1 MPARVEWG
9 SADDVEIQGVAAIID
24 LSSDPRTVMVVE
36 SGESRV
42 INSRLCICLRP
53 AEQGSGEP
61 CVVAPLRGAHRRAR
75 VDQCVITPQ
84 PTAVGALV
92 SAAAPCPVR
101 RIYYIY
107 ATPAGAMRGG
117 HSHFAEHRLLLPLAG
132 SFRTLLDD
140 GHHRRA
146 VTLTSPGEALYIPP
160 GIWRELDRFAPGT
173 ICMAMSSTDYDAADY
188 VRSRR
193 RFEALSRIKLPAY
206 TRITT

>member
-1 MPARVEWG
+1 M
-9 SADDVEIQGVAAIID
+9 
-24 LSSDPRTVMVVE
+24 
-36 SGESRV
+36 
-42 INSRLCICLRP
+42 
-53 AEQGSGEP
+53 
-61 CVVAPLRGAHRRAR
+61 
-75 VDQCVITPQ
+75 PQ
-84 PTAVGALV
+84 PTAAAGVLV
-92 SAAAPCPVR
+92 SAAAPFPVR
-101 RIYYIY
+101 RIYYLY
-107 ATPAGAMRGG
+107 ATPSGATRGG

-140 GHHRRA
+140 GHRRRA

-206 TRITT
+206 TRRTT

>member
-1 MPARVEWG
+1 
-9 SADDVEIQGVAAIID
+9 
-24 LSSDPRTVMVVE
+24 
-36 SGESRV
+36 
-42 INSRLCICLRP
+42 
-53 AEQGSGEP
+53 
-61 CVVAPLRGAHRRAR
+61 
-75 VDQCVITPQ
+75 
-84 PTAVGALV
+84 
-92 SAAAPCPVR
+92 
-101 RIYYIY
+101 
-107 ATPAGAMRGG
+107 MRGG

-140 GHHRRA
+140 GHRRRA

-206 TRITT
+206 TRRTT